1 MWWRFGAERRWQS
14 AQGAGRMRALD
25 MMAAVVVLALV
36 VLALQGV
43 AVLAVMLE
51 LAGSR

>member
-1 MWWRFGAERRWQS
+1 MIGVV
-14 AQGAGRMRALD
+14 
-25 MMAAVVVLALV
+25 AVMLRIVGV